1 MKKKQF
7 TQMLKEKIKEEALK
21 YLLEKRGKKGGEINY
36 SYLEMADQ
44 KREMFA
50 VKNTMKKWETSRG

>member
-7 TQMLKEKIKEEALK
+7 TRMLKEKIKEEALK
-21 YLLEKRGKKGGEINY
+21 HLLEKRGKKGGEINY

-44 KREMFA
+44 KHEMFA
-50 VKNTMKKWETSRG
+50 VKNTMKKW